1 MPRMKDCF
9 HSNVCKTS
17 PCSATCERYRFFNNQ
32 LDMSNLPSM
41 YKKPFQIYHVDA
53 DEVQY
58 DELDK
63 YKGEEVVK
71 FVREGKNLYICS
83 TTCGN
88 AKTTWAA
95 KIMLRYFDQTWK
107 GSYDFP
113 RGVFVNVPTFLLDIK
128 KFGDI
133 PEYIDRLKEADLVI
147 WDDLA
152 FGRLTDYEHE
162 QLIQF
167 IDYRIA
173 NDKSN
178 IYTSNITDYET
189 LKSVIG
195 GRLASRIFNG
205 SKVIEF
211 KSDDFRAGG
220 KL

>member
-1 MPRMKDCF
+1 M
-9 HSNVCKTS
+9 
-17 PCSATCERYRFFNNQ
+17 CERYRFFNNQ

-41 YKKPFQIYHVDA
+41 YKRPFTIYLVDA
-53 DEVQY
+53 DEKQY
-58 DELDK
+58 DELNK
-63 YKGEEVVK
+63 LKGEELVK
-71 FVREGKNLYICS
+71 FVQDGKSLYICS

-95 KIMLRYFDQTWK
+95 KIMLRYMDQTWK

-113 RGVFVNVPTFLLDIK
+113 RGIFVNVPTFLLDIK
-128 KFGDI
+128 KFDAI
-133 PEYIDRLKEADLVI
+133 PDYITRLKKVDLVI

-162 QLIQF
+162 QLLQF

-178 IYTSNITDYET
+178 IYTSNTTDYET
-189 LKSVIG
+189 LKRVIG

-211 KSDDFRAGG
+211 KSDDFRTGG